1 MSIFEKYQPIE
12 VLKYFEEL
20 CSIPHGSNHSC
31 QVAEWL
37 VSFASAHGLKCRKD
51 TADNVIIFKPASAGY
66 ESVEPIIL
74 QAHTDMVC
82 EKLQNIEF
90 DFTKDS
96 LKLVVDGDFVK
107 ATGTTLGA
115 DDGIGVAMIMAVLSD
130 KSLSH
135 PDIEAVFTSDE
146 EIGMIGANALD
157 VNDLK
162 SKKMINLDCEDEG
175 VFYVGCAGGNVTK
188 NTLPINREEYNG
200 AYIKVTVTGL
210 SGGHSGVDIDK
221 GRANSNVLVSRLLAS
236 VSKEVDMRI
245 VSVNG
250 GNKDNAIA
258 CHSEAIIAVDNE
270 NAFARIFSSFADNIK
285 SEYKSTEKTLKLFY
299 EKAEASLP
307 MDKESTQKVLCLLSL
322 SPDGIQTMSNDIPR
336 LVETSLNLGILTT
349 SDDEIALS
357 HCVRSGIESQ
367 KDMLVDRLSILSAS
381 LGGSTEISGDYPA
394 WEYNADSKLRDI
406 VADVYKSLYN
416 AEPQIAT
423 IHAGLECGSFSSKI
437 SGLDCIS
444 VGPTILDVHTP
455 RERFSISSLDRTWK
469 MLVEILK
476 KLK

>member
-1 MSIFEKYQPIE
+1 MSIFENYQPAT

-20 CSIPHGSNHSC
+20 CSIPHGSNHCC

-37 VSFASAHGLKCRKD
+37 VSFAVNHGLKNIRD
-51 TADNVIIFKPASAGY
+51 SADNVIIFKSASLGY
-66 ESVEPIIL
+66 ESAESIIL

-82 EKLQNIEF
+82 EKLQDIKF

-96 LKLVVDGDFVK
+96 LKLAIDGDFVK

-115 DDGIGVAMIMAVLSD
+115 DDGIGVAMILAVLSD
-130 KSLSH
+130 KNLSH

-146 EIGMIGANALD
+146 EIGMIGAAALD
-157 VNDLK
+157 ASVLK

-188 NTLPINREEYNG
+188 NTLPINREAYHG
-200 AYIKVTVTGL
+200 SYIKITVTGL
-210 SGGHSGVDIDK
+210 NGGHSGVDIDK
-221 GRANSNVLVSRLLAS
+221 GRANSNVLITRLLA
-236 VSKEVDMRI
+236 VVNKEVDMRI

-258 CHSEAIIAVDNE
+258 CHSEAIIAVDDE
-270 NAFARIFSSFADNIK
+270 NAFGRIFSKFADDIK
-285 SEYKSTEKTLKLFY
+285 SEYKSTEKTLNLFY
-299 EKAEASLP
+299 ENSEASLP

-322 SPDGIQTMSNDIPR
+322 SPDGIQAMSNDIPG

-349 SDDEIALS
+349 SRDEIALS

-367 KDMLVDRLSILSAS
+367 KNMLVDRLSLLSS
-381 LGGSTEISGDYPA
+381 FIGGSTEISGDYPA
-394 WEYNADSKLRDI
+394 WEYNPASKLRI
-406 VADVYKSLYN
+406 LASDVYKSLYN
-416 AEPQIAT
+416 KDPHIAT
-423 IHAGLECGSFSSKI
+423 IHAGLECGTLSSKI

-444 VGPTILDVHTP
+444 IGPTISDVHTP
-455 RERFSISSLDRTWK
+455 RERFHISSLERTWK

-476 KLK
+476 NLK